1 MSSGFAG
8 VPGWRSR
15 TRGDEV
21 GRGFRARAGRVG
33 RAARRGAAPG
43 DESPA
48 NARGAP
54 CSTVAWANSAST
66 APQLSPA
73 FSTCPPGAS
82 LFLAPPTTLLA
93 TLRRARPTT
102 SRAPANSHW
111 PRRIDATANPPLLPP
126 PPPCCI
132 LLFYLSTLYDDDGSS
147 GGRCMRSFSLLFFCN
162 ILTTLHARTRPG
174 GRSPRSYLRYVVP
187 IIFLLFRHRYLHHW
201 GEFRPLLF
209 VLAKLAASPG

>member
-15 TRGDEV
+15 TRGGKV

-33 RAARRGAAPG
+33 RRRGMNPR
-43 DESPA
+43 PT
-48 NARGAP
+48 RGAS

-111 PRRIDATANPPLLPP
+111 PRRIDATANPLLLPP
-126 PPPCCI
+126 PLPPLYFII
-132 LLFYLSTLYDDDGSS
+132 LLIYPTTTASTAVADACAPFLYSFFATSWRCCTREPGQE
-147 GGRCMRSFSLLFFCN
+147 GGRL
-162 ILTTLHARTRPG
+162 ARI
-174 GRSPRSYLRYVVP
+174 SA
-187 IIFLLFRHRYLHHW
+187 I
-201 GEFRPLLF
+201 
-209 VLAKLAASPG
+209 